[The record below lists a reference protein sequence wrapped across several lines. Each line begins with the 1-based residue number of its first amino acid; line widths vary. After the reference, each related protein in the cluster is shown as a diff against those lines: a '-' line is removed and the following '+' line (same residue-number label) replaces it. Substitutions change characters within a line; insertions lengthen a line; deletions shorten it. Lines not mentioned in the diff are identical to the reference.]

1 MSEKRC
7 FSNCIIDSDLFLD
20 MPVKAQLLYFHL
32 GMHTDNEGFVSSPRK
47 IQRIVGCCD
56 EDMEVLVSNGYVIP
70 FESGVIVITHF
81 NVHNSLRKDRQ
92 KTVYKHERALL
103 SLDETGAYT
112 LGGQLSDSC
121 QTSDSQVADKCP
133 PKRREEKGREYN
145 RREGNCTA
153 AEAAALTPS
162 KSVLKNT
169 YGEYNNVLLSD
180 QELEKLKADYSN
192 RCDDYIEKLSSY
204 IERTGKKYK
213 SHYATIKAWIRQ
225 DDEKKQRQESASKL
239 DYSTDILEVI

>member
-153 AEAAALTPS
+153 AEAAALPPS
-162 KSVLKNT
+162 NNKKA
-169 YGEYNNVLLSD
+169 YGEFNNVLLSD

-192 RCDDYIEKLSSY
+192 RCDDYIERLSSY
-204 IERTGKKYK
+204 IERTGKAYK
-213 SHYATIKAWIRQ
+213 SHYATIKTWIRRDNEREQ
-225 DDEKKQRQESASKL
+225 NKNENTSP
-239 DYSTDILEVI
+239 DYSQDILEVI

>member
-20 MPVKAQLLYFHL
+20 MPAKAQLLYFHL

-56 EDMEVLVSNGYVIP
+56 EDMDILVSNGYVIP

-112 LGGQLSDSC
+112 LGGQLSDNC
-121 QTSDSQVADKCP
+121 QTSDSQVTNNCP

-180 QELEKLKADYSN
+180 PELDKLKEDYPKLYEK
-192 RCDDYIEKLSSY
+192 YIERLSSY
-204 IERTGKKYK
+204 IEQTGKAYK
-213 SHYATIKAWIRQ
+213 SHYATIKTWIRRDNEREQ
-225 DDEKKQRQESASKL
+225 NKNENTSP
-239 DYSTDILEVI
+239 DYSQDILEVI